1 MTGVTARYLARDVNT
16 LSRRIGAIVDSATMA
31 IAGRAAAMRAA
42 GHPVIGFGVG
52 EPDFP
57 TPEHIVAAAQ
67 RAAADPRAHHYSPP
81 AGLPELRR
89 AVTVKTRRDSGWECG
104 VENVTI
110 TVGAKGGVFGVC
122 AALLDPG
129 DEVLLPSPYWVSYP
143 EIVALAGG
151 VVRVVPARF
160 EDGYRVTV
168 AELEAARTPR
178 TKLFIFCS
186 PGNPTG
192 AVYTGAEVAAIG
204 AWAAHHGIWVLTD
217 EIYEHFIYGGAEFVS
232 LPVAAPE
239 AAGRCVVVN
248 SVAKTYAMTGWRVGW
263 MIGPPEV
270 AAAVARLQSHSI
282 SNVANVSQFAAIAAL
297 EGPMDPVDAMRTAFD
312 RRRRTMF
319 DMLRTL
325 PGVEVNEP
333 HGALYAFPR
342 VDVARALPGRPAASS
357 HEFAEILLETAEIA
371 VVPGEAFGSPGSVR
385 LSYALDDADLVAGL
399 ERWRDLAR
407 A

>member
-1 MTGVTARYLARDVNT
+1 MAARYLFPNVTT
-16 LSRRIGAIVDSATMA
+16 LSRRISAIVDSATMA

-57 TPEHIVAAAQ
+57 TPDHIVAAAQ

-89 AVTVKTRRDSGWECG
+89 AVAQKTHRDSGWKCD

-110 TVGAKGGVFGVC
+110 TAGAKGAVFGAC

-151 VVRVVPARF
+151 VTRLVPSRF

-168 AELEAARTPR
+168 DELEAARTPR
-178 TKLFIFCS
+178 TKLLIFCS
-186 PGNPTG
+186 PANPTG
-192 AVYTGAEVAAIG
+192 AVYTAAEVAAIG
-204 AWAAHHGIWVLTD
+204 GWAARHRIWVLTD
-217 EIYEHFIYGGAEFVS
+217 EIYEHFVYGGAEFVS

-239 AAGRCVVVN
+239 AAERCVVVN

-263 MIGPPEV
+263 MVGPPQV

-297 EGPMDPVDAMRTAFD
+297 EGPMAAVDAMRTAFD
-312 RRRRTMF
+312 RRRRFMY
-319 DMLRTL
+319 DLLRTL

-333 HGALYAFPR
+333 HGAFYAFPR
-342 VDVARALPGRPAASS
+342 IDLARALPGRPAQSS
-357 HEFAEILLETAEIA
+357 HQFAELLLESAEIA
-371 VVPGEAFGSPGSVR
+371 VVPGEAFGAPGSLR
-385 LSYALDDADLVAGL
+385 LSYAVDDGELATGL
-399 ERWRDLAR
+399 ERWRALAT

>member
-1 MTGVTARYLARDVNT
+1 
-16 LSRRIGAIVDSATMA
+16 I
-31 IAGRAAAMRAA
+31 
-42 GHPVIGFGVG
+42 
-52 EPDFP
+52 
-57 TPEHIVAAAQ
+57 
-67 RAAADPRAHHYSPP
+67 
-81 AGLPELRR
+81 
-89 AVTVKTRRDSGWECG
+89 
-104 VENVTI
+104 
-110 TVGAKGGVFGVC
+110 
-122 AALLDPG
+122 DPG
-129 DEVLLPSPYWVSYP
+129 DEV
-143 EIVALAGG
+143 IVLEPFYENYGPDAILSQATP
-151 VVRVVPARF
+151 VF
-160 EDGYRVTV
+160 LT
-168 AELEAARTPR
+168 LEAPAYRLDRDRLAALITPR
-178 TKLFIFCS
+178 TRAIVLNS
-186 PGNPTG
+186 PNNPMG
-192 AVYTGAEVAAIG
+192 RVFDREELQGVADLCIEHDLLA
-204 AWAAHHGIWVLTD
+204 LTD